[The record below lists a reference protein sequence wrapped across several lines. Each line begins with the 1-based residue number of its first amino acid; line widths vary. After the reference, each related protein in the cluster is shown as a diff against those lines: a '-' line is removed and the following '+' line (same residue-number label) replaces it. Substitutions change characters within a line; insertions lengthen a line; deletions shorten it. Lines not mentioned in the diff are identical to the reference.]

1 MTQQINRPPKANMSR
16 PAFAMPEATIPD
28 PPTPEAPKPTDAP
41 TRPAPR
47 FTVHAMLDDFPFEV
61 EFSGTADNLSAT
73 VKRLREIGDEVRR
86 AFEAAIQPHH
96 PGWIGPIHRVHQDRH
111 GQTLVPA
118 PTDANLE
125 NVERFDKPLHLR
137 HLLEFGLE
145 REQTRRPGHLF
156 FDQRP
161 LRMVG
166 IAGVKHPLDLRT
178 RFKEF
183 KNRVPR
189 FLGPRHAHR

>member
-73 VKRLREIGDEVRR
+73 VKRLREIGAVPPSAQAR
-86 AFEAAIQPHH
+86 AAEETAREAPRCNNSQCDHFGRPMKASTKQPGTHYCS
-96 PGWIGPIHRVHQDRH
+96 GKIGFAN
-111 GQTLVPA
+111 GQPVYC
-118 PTDANLE
+118 
-125 NVERFDKPLHLR
+125 
-137 HLLEFGLE
+137 
-145 REQTRRPGHLF
+145 
-156 FDQRP
+156 
-161 LRMVG
+161 
-166 IAGVKHPLDLRT
+166 
-178 RFKEF
+178 KE
-183 KNRVPR
+183 KS
-189 FLGPRHAHR
+189 